1 MTCDLCSIVDGI
13 CPMCETS
20 SNKEDTEVVEG
31 FSDKVDDVLNNPVG
45 DELLLTEDIPVVSNV
60 DWASNAI
67 FCIIDKFC
75 DLQDPDYCKKTLPA
89 NLILDQTHV
98 NQQTVMDGCNVGVW
112 SKEPIPFGTRFGPY
126 FSEDDQMRH
135 GKPSNWMRFVQPAN
149 SMETQNLV
157 AYQEGEETF
166 FLTLRRI
173 NTGEELTVLYSSDFG
188 KKSFPEGQ
196 AEADDA
202 IFNLLDDDTTD
213 SLAKNISQSKVK
225 FEPLEA
231 LQSNNIDFDT
241 NLFQSFEP
249 VIEKTEVKKKDK
261 ENYYSPNGKNEY
273 HCKECNKNFKQLSNL
288 KVHLRTHSGER
299 PYHCNSCPKTFSQYA
314 HLQKHAFVHSGEKP
328 YVCQFDHC
336 KKSFSSASNLK
347 THLRLHSGE
356 KPFKCEVCQQSFT
369 QHVHLRLHLRIHNND
384 RPFHCETCDKSYI
397 SSSGLKTHQ
406 KSSKCA
412 TKKSRYSS

>member
-1 MTCDLCSIVDGI
+1 MMTCDLCNIVDGI

-20 SNKEDTEVVEG
+20 SNKEDTEVFDVNG
-31 FSDKVDDVLNNPVG
+31 DNKVDNLINNPVG
-45 DELLLTEDIPVVSNV
+45 DELLLTEDVLTVDNF

-75 DLQDPDYCKKTLPA
+75 EVEDPDYCKKTLPA
-89 NLILDQTHV
+89 NLLFDQTCV
-98 NQQTVMDGCNVGVW
+98 NQQTVNGCNVGVW

-126 FSEDDQMRH
+126 YSEDDQMLH
-135 GKPSNWMRFVQPAN
+135 GKPSNWMRFVQPA
-149 SMETQNLV
+149 SSIETQNLV

-173 NTGEELTVLYSSDFG
+173 ATGEELTVLYSNDFG
-188 KKSFPEGQ
+188 KNWNSSEVPS
-196 AEADDA
+196 EANKA
-202 IFNLLDDDTTD
+202 ILELLEEDSTD
-213 SLAKNISQSKVK
+213 HASNQTRVK
-225 FEPLEA
+225 FEPMEA
-231 LQSNNIDFDT
+231 LQSSNIDFDPS
-241 NLFQSFEP
+241 LFQSFEQ
-249 VIEKTEVKKKDK
+249 VNEKTELMKKDSD
-261 ENYYSPNGKNEY
+261 NYSPTSKNEY
-273 HCKECNKNFKQLSNL
+273 HCNQCNKNFKQLSNL

-299 PYHCNSCPKTFSQYA
+299 PYHCKSCPKTFSQYA
-314 HLQKHAFVHSGEKP
+314 HLQKHAYVHSGEKP

-369 QHVHLRLHLRIHNND
+369 QHVHLRLHKRIHSND
-384 RPFHCETCDKSYI
+384 RPFSCETCDKSYI

-412 TKKSRYSS
+412 VRNSRFTS